1 MKVKDY
7 ISQRLQTFGVTM
19 SEAELLDV
27 CLSAGIDGGDEVES
41 GNYVRVNI
49 GLASVIPMLL
59 MRATSVSESGFSMSW
74 NVEGMKEYYAFLC
87 RKYGLTDELNTD
99 KPKVRF
105 L

>member
-1 MKVKDY
+1 
-7 ISQRLQTFGVTM
+7 
-19 SEAELLDV
+19 
-27 CLSAGIDGGDEVES
+27 
-41 GNYVRVNI
+41 
-49 GLASVIPMLL
+49 
-59 MRATSVSESGFSMSW
+59 MSW